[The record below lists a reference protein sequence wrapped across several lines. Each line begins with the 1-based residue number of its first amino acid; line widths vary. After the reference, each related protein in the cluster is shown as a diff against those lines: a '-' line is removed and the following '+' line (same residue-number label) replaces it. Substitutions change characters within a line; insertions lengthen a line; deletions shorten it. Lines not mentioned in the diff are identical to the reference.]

1 MIEIG
6 PKITE
11 NPPNKIHK
19 IIHIQRMYIECIE
32 LVEIYVSGK
41 IVPEEFLL
49 FTKYLPLL

>member
-6 PKITE
+6 PNINE

-32 LVEIYVSGK
+32 FYVSGK

-49 FTKYLPLL
+49 FTKYLPLLYD